1 MSDFILN
8 FAPLEGVNNTLRAAV
23 NGLNDSSDEL
33 RVQVNRL
40 AGQSGFGIPGI
51 LASINALAQDIAQLG
66 GDVNLIAGFVTTLHN
81 TTQRYEDMAFR
92 ELSATGSVASQGLDA
107 GIAGTHVVSDSILSR
122 ILNSTPL
129 KIGGTALTIGSG
141 VAALLGGLRIAP
153 KLPAWLKTAKGVT
166 SAISF
171 MTNPISSIMKAPI
184 NPIANNVGG
193 LIRAANGGGHKAA
206 GQYLKGRP
214 VAVKRALSRT
224 SAKATTTAV
233 KAKATTA
240 KGIGA
245 IAAKGAKFGAIGGP
259 KGVVVGVAVAVVGA
273 GVVVAW
279 RRFRR

>member
-8 FAPLEGVNNTLRAAV
+8 FAPLEGVNNTLRAATS
-23 NGLNDSSDEL
+23 GLNDSSERL
-33 RVQVNRL
+33 RVQANRL

-51 LASINALAQDIAQLG
+51 QASINALAQDIARLG
-66 GDVNLIAGFVTTLHN
+66 GDVNLIAGFVTTLHD

-92 ELSATGSVASQGLDA
+92 ELSGDVEASSGNVNPIDGGILDVAKSIYYSNIFQVGTLALAVYGARAAFLAGMRITVPKAPLALKLVKGSTTAISLFVNPLGTVLKAPVNPAISQ
-107 GIAGTHVVSDSILSR
+107 
-122 ILNSTPL
+122 
-129 KIGGTALTIGSG
+129 
-141 VAALLGGLRIAP
+141 LGGL
-153 KLPAWLKTAKGVT
+153 V
-166 SAISF
+166 
-171 MTNPISSIMKAPI
+171 
-184 NPIANNVGG
+184 
-193 LIRAANGGGHKAA
+193 RATRGGGRKAA

-214 VAVKRALSRT
+214 VAAQRALSRT

-273 GVVVAW
+273 GVVAAW